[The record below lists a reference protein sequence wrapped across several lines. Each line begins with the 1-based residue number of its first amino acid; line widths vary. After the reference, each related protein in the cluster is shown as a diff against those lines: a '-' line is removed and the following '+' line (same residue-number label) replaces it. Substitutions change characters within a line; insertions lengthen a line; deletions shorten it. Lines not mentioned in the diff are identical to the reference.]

1 MIKAVLFDLDGTFA
15 DTAPDLADALNKVRL
30 ENDLTALPLEDVRL
44 ETSNG
49 AHALIKL
56 GFDLDEN
63 DPDFTPLKNKLL
75 ENYSNNIAQH
85 TTLFDGI
92 EDLLQKLDQQNILWG
107 IVTNKPKRFTN
118 PLMEE
123 LGITSR
129 TNCIVSGDTTAHS
142 KPHPESLIYAA
153 KLLNLAPF
161 ECLYIGDA
169 ERDIQAARNAGMPSL
184 VAMFGYLGSD
194 DHPETWGADGFIGHP
209 LEALTYLDQVG

>member
-1 MIKAVLFDLDGTFA
+1 MTKAVLFDLDGTFA

-30 ENDLTALPLEDVRL
+30 ENDLPALPLEDVRL

-49 AHALIKL
+49 AHALIKM
-56 GFDLDEN
+56 GFQLEKD
-63 DPDFTPLKNKLL
+63 DPMFSQLKDRLL
-75 ENYSNNIAQH
+75 ENYSNNIAQY

-92 EDLLQKLDQQNILWG
+92 EDLLQKLEQQNILWG
-107 IVTNKPKRFTN
+107 IVTNKPERFTN
-118 PLMEE
+118 PLMKE
-123 LGITSR
+123 LGITPR

-153 KLLNLAPF
+153 KLLNLTPF

-194 DHPETWGADGFIGHP
+194 DHPETWGADGSIDHP
-209 LEALTYLDQVG
+209 LEVLTRLNLM

>member
-15 DTAPDLADALNKVRL
+15 DTAPDLANALNKVRL
-30 ENDLTALPLEDVRL
+30 ENDLAALPLEDIRL

-63 DPDFTPLKNKLL
+63 DPDFTPLKDKLL
-75 ENYSNNIAQH
+75 ENYSNNIAQY
-85 TTLFDGI
+85 TTLFDGM
-92 EDLLQKLDQQNILWG
+92 EDLLEKLDQQNIAWV
-107 IVTNKPKRFTN
+107 IVTNKPERFTN
-118 PLMEE
+118 PLMEQ
-123 LGITSR
+123 LGITQR

-153 KLLNLAPF
+153 KLLKLAPH

-169 ERDIQAARNAGMPSL
+169 ERDIEAARNAQMKSL
-184 VAMFGYLGSD
+184 IALFGYLGPD
-194 DHPETWGADGFIGHP
+194 DQPDQWGANGCIEHP
-209 LEALTYLDQVG
+209 LDTLDYLSKG